1 MSKFVMIWL
10 DFLNQLM
17 DLSHLLKNTFYICCG
32 LKNRLLFLYVINK
45 YCLNGFQD
53 YGNAILEICK
63 TVRKLSKSLSSVL
76 YNIGLRTE
84 IKLFLSQIQSYNVTW
99 SCHTMLQ
106 IQKYHLNIQ
115 TIFLSHIKGF
125 CHQFNSFFTF

>member
-1 MSKFVMIWL
+1 MSKFVLIWL

-45 YCLNGFQD
+45 YCLSHIEMTSRIVNGFQD

-63 TVRKLSKSLSSVL
+63 TVRKLSKSLSIVL
-76 YNIGLRTE
+76 CITSDLELRLNYSCLRFSHTMSHDHVIRCYRFRNI
-84 IKLFLSQIQSYNVTW
+84 IWIFKLF
-99 SCHTMLQ
+99 
-106 IQKYHLNIQ
+106 
-115 TIFLSHIKGF
+115 F
-125 CHQFNSFFTF
+125 CHI